1 MFVLASNH
9 FQKCFSVNVVFG
21 CAWKINFPEIIFSWP
36 CVLMALTR
44 KLVSVKIFTS
54 NHFRTHAQRERE
66 RETPVLKPSSSP
78 TTTAVHSSDQAPI
91 RRPQIELQ
99 SDNPHFTGL
108 VDRSTVPIA
117 PRRSSK
123 DLLQRH
129 SISPPPHDLVF
140 ASAAWSRL

>member
-9 FQKCFSVNVVFG
+9 FWKCFSINVGVWLRIKNKFSG
-21 CAWKINFPEIIFSWP
+21 NYFQLTMCFNGFDSEIGFSQNF
-36 CVLMALTR
+36 
-44 KLVSVKIFTS
+44 
-54 NHFRTHAQRERE
+54 HFKPFPDSRAKRERE

-99 SDNPHFTGL
+99 SDDPHFTGL

-140 ASAAWSRL
+140 ASAA